1 MNPFKSFPV
10 VLGVALLF
18 GSIAALGAVPDA
30 GPCGRAPPL
39 KPARAS
45 AAEGIPP
52 LPLPAQPLRRT
63 EKKKPPRPPV
73 VVVKIK
79 TGTRLDWG
87 TDPNDVNNLLIWMK
101 SNLGVNFTYE
111 KRRLG
116 QINLEAGNVPVLY
129 RSGHH
134 AFSFSPAQRRQL
146 RQYLLGGG
154 MMIFDACCGRQEFAE
169 SARRE
174 IKAILPE
181 YRLKPISPDHPIFN
195 CYYQNAGWV
204 RFTRHSLK
212 QDSSLRSRGPSGIE
226 GVEIACRMAVVFSPH
241 DLSCG
246 WDMHTHTTD
255 GSTYIQSE
263 DALKIGAN
271 LIAYATATKNMGI
284 SLAQAKTY
292 VDAGPSKTDKFCVGQ
307 LVHEGDWNPDPVGLL
322 NLLDT
327 LGQTTAVKISFTVEP
342 TQPVAKQLGRYP
354 FVYMTGHDDFTWN
367 QAQVA
372 AIRQYL
378 HNGGFL
384 FAEACCGRK
393 KFDLAFRREIAKVL
407 GPQTDNSAS
416 LQILPLNH
424 PIYSIYHNIQKV
436 QLTQAANFRS
446 LGGLANSPKLEGAVV
461 NRRLAVV
468 YSPLALNVGWRVR
481 SIPYAVGYSSKSSLE
496 LGINTVMYA
505 LAE

>member
-1 MNPFKSFPV
+1 MSPFKSFPA
-10 VLGVALLF
+10 VLAVALLSA
-18 GSIAALGAVPDA
+18 SIVAAAPVPDA
-30 GPCGRAPPL
+30 GPCGQLPPPR
-39 KPARAS
+39 PARAS
-45 AAEGIPP
+45 AAEGFPP
-52 LPLPAQPLRRT
+52 LPLPVQPLRRT

-73 VVVKIK
+73 VLVKIR

-101 SNLGVNFTYE
+101 SKLGVNFTYE
-111 KRRLG
+111 EKRLD
-116 QINLEAGNVPVLY
+116 QINLKAGNVPVLY

-134 AFSFSPAQRRQL
+134 TFSFSPGERRQL

-154 MMIFDACCGRQEFAE
+154 MMIFDACCGRKEFAA
-169 SARRE
+169 SARSE

-181 YRLKPISPDHPIFN
+181 YRLKPISFDHPVFN
-195 CYYQNAGWV
+195 CYYPNAGWL
-204 RFTRHSLK
+204 RFTPHSLK
-212 QDSSLRSRGPSGIE
+212 QDRTLRRPGPSGIE

-246 WDMHTHTTD
+246 WDMHTHTND
-255 GSTYIQSE
+255 GATYIQSP

-271 LIAYATATKNMGI
+271 LIAYATVTKNMAI

-342 TQPVAKQLGRYP
+342 TQPVAQQLARYP
-354 FVYMTGHDDFTWN
+354 FIYMTGHGDFTWN
-367 QAQVA
+367 QAQIA

-393 KFDLAFRREIAKVL
+393 KFDLAFRRETSKLLAA
-407 GPQTDNSAS
+407 QNSDSDS
-416 LQILPLNH
+416 LQPLPLDH
-424 PIYSIYHNIQKV
+424 PIYSIYHNIQNV
-436 QLTQAANFRS
+436 QFTTAANFRS
-446 LGGLANSPKLEGAVV
+446 LGGQTNSPRLEGAVV
-461 NRRLAVV
+461 NRRLALL

-481 SIPYAVGYSSKSSLE
+481 SIPYAVGYSPKSALE

>member
-1 MNPFKSFPV
+1 MSSFKSLSA
-10 VLGVALLF
+10 VLILALLW
-18 GSIAALGAVPDA
+18 GTLAAAGPVPDA
-30 GPCGRAPPL
+30 GPCGEPVPA

-63 EKKKPPRPPV
+63 EKKKPPSPPV
-73 VVVKIK
+73 IVVKIV
-79 TGTRLDWG
+79 TGTKLDWG

-101 SNLGVNFTYE
+101 SKLGVNFTYQE
-111 KRRLG
+111 AK
-116 QINLEAGNVPVLY
+116 LERIDLESGNVPVLY

-134 AFSFSPAQRRQL
+134 AFNFSDDERRQL

-174 IKAILPE
+174 IKAILPD
-181 YRLKPISPDHPIFN
+181 YPLKPISLDHPVFN

-204 RFTRHSLK
+204 RFTPHSVK
-212 QDSSLRSRGPSGIE
+212 QDRSLRSPGPSGIE
-226 GVEIACRMAVVFSPH
+226 GVEIACRMAVVFTPH
-241 DLSCG
+241 DMSCG

-255 GSTYIQSE
+255 GSTYIESE

-271 LIAYATATKNMGI
+271 LIAYATATRHMGV

-292 VDAGPSKTDKFCVGQ
+292 IDAGPTRTDKFCVGQ

-327 LGQTTAVKISFTVEP
+327 VGQTTAVKISFTVEP
-342 TQPVAKQLGRYP
+342 TQPAAEQLAQYP
-354 FVYMTGHDDFTWN
+354 FIYMIGHDDFTWN
-367 QAQVA
+367 QTQVA

-378 HNGGFL
+378 YNGGFL

-393 KFDLAFRREIAKVL
+393 EFDLAFRREIAKVL
-407 GPQTDNSAS
+407 TEQTGREGS
-416 LQILPLNH
+416 LQTLPLDH
-424 PIYSIYHNIQKV
+424 PIYSVYNNIQRV

-446 LGGLANSPKLEGAVV
+446 LGGQDNSPRLEGAVV

-468 YSPLALNVGWRVR
+468 YSPLALNVGWRLKPV
-481 SIPYAVGYSSKSSLE
+481 PYAVGYSPKSALE

>member
-1 MNPFKSFPV
+1 MSPFKSFPA
-10 VLGVALLF
+10 VLVLAVLSA
-18 GSIAALGAVPDA
+18 SIMAADTVPDA
-30 GPCGRAPPL
+30 GPCGQLPPP

-73 VVVKIK
+73 VLVKIK
-79 TGTRLDWG
+79 TGTWLDWG

-101 SNLGVNFTYE
+101 AKLGVNFTYE
-111 KRRLG
+111 EKRLD
-116 QINLEAGNVPVLY
+116 QINLQAGNVPVLY

-134 AFSFSPAQRRQL
+134 AFTFSDDERRRL
-146 RQYLLGGG
+146 RQYLLSGG
-154 MMIFDACCGRQEFAE
+154 MLILDACCGRQEFAE

-181 YRLKPISPDHPIFN
+181 YSLKPISLDHPVFN
-195 CYYQNAGWV
+195 CYYPNAGWV
-204 RFTRHSLK
+204 RFTPHSLK
-212 QDSSLRSRGPSGIE
+212 QDHTLKSPGPSGIE
-226 GVEIACRMAVVFSPH
+226 GVEIACRMAVVFTPH

-255 GSTYIQSE
+255 DSTYIQSP

-271 LIAYATATKNMGI
+271 LIAYATATKNMAI

-307 LVHEGDWNPDPVGLL
+307 LVHEGDWNPDHVGLL

-327 LGQTTAVKISFTVEP
+327 LSQTTAVKISFTVEP
-342 TQPVAKQLGRYP
+342 TQPVAEQLARYP
-354 FVYMTGHDDFTWN
+354 FIYMTGHDDFTWN
-367 QAQVA
+367 QAQLA

-384 FAEACCGRK
+384 FADACCGRK
-393 KFDLAFRREIAKVL
+393 KFDLAFRRETAKL
-407 GPQTDNSAS
+407 LAAQGGNSDS
-416 LQILPLNH
+416 LQLLPLDH
-424 PIYSIYHNIQKV
+424 PIYSIYYNIQNV

-446 LGGLANSPKLEGAVV
+446 LGGLANSPRLEGAVV
-461 NRRLAVV
+461 NGRLALV

-481 SIPYAVGYSSKSSLE
+481 PIPYAVGYSPKSSLE